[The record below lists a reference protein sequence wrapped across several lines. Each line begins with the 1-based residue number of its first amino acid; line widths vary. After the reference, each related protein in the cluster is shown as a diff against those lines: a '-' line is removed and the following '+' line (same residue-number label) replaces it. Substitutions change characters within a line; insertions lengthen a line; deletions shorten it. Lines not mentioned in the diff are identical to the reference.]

1 MNSVNRRDTEFHLEE
16 EEEEEE
22 ERKGCEVSDLLGV
35 NLRELEVG
43 VTRVEGY
50 RLVKGM

>member
-1 MNSVNRRDTEFHLEE
+1 MNSVNQRDTEFHLE